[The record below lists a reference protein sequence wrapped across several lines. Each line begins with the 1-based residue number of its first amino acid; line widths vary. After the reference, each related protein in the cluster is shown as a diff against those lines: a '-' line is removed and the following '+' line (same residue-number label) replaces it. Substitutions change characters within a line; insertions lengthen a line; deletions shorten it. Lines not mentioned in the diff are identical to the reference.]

1 MSKKRMTLEELQRIK
16 TLNEERLQ
24 DVKLGEAL
32 IARSQA
38 LSIFLERIE
47 PTYRTR
53 EDYEYNYP
61 FSEIGEKL
69 SCFRWAYPITT
80 AKVAT
85 TEVDRMAPML
95 IGPIFTSD
103 RHPWPRHGK
112 KFREPIVQFDLE
124 WAGKLA
130 NVNLGTGVLQLWLGP
145 SFDDREIRIIPKE
158 DFDPRLLTAIPKGVN
173 RSYFAKGPFFAGDV
187 GSWLDKR
194 GGGEA
199 VVITG
204 TGKPTMTWPSG
215 LYEDL
220 DDLAY
225 NMNDENAPVIAE
237 FLEFLP
243 ADSASPTPHFF
254 GNFLPIQ
261 YSPNDMPPCLL
272 ALESQGP
279 FIWGDC
285 GNAQIFYIPQD
296 GGTTKFHFEW
306 SCQ

>member
-1 MSKKRMTLEELQRIK
+1 
-16 TLNEERLQ
+16 
-24 DVKLGEAL
+24 LGL
-32 IARSQA
+32 PYHDRQGCDDRSGPDGA
-38 LSIFLERIE
+38 NANRADFYVR
-47 PTYRTR
+47 PT
-53 EDYEYNYP
+53 P
-61 FSEIGEKL
+61 L
-69 SCFRWAYPITT
+69 
-80 AKVAT
+80 
-85 TEVDRMAPML
+85 
-95 IGPIFTSD
+95 
-103 RHPWPRHGK
+103 PRHDK

-145 SFDDREIRIIPKE
+145 SFGDREIRIIPKE